1 MVQQSLNI
9 RAYSPQDK
17 PKLLVLLQLN
27 TPKYFSKEEEK
38 DFTYYLDQERE
49 AYFVV
54 EINKKIV
61 GCGGINKENDK
72 SILSWAFFHPDY
84 QRQGLGSQLVEY
96 RIQHLLQD
104 KQISKIFVRTSQ
116 HTFKFYEK
124 NGFKTF
130 FVKKDYW
137 AKGFDLYEMEYRKS

>member
-17 PKLLVLLQLN
+17 PKLLALLQLN

-54 EINKKIV
+54 EINKKLV
-61 GCGGINKENDK
+61 GCGGINKKNDRG
-72 SILSWAFFHPDY
+72 ILSWAFFHPNY
-84 QRQGLGSQLVEY
+84 QQQGLGSQLLNY
-96 RIQHLLQD
+96 RIQHLLRD

-124 NGFKTF
+124 NGFKTL

-137 AKGFDLYEMEYRKS
+137 AKGYDLYEMEYQQ